1 MSSKKPLDFLW
12 FIPTPG
18 DGSYLGSNEQ
28 NRPADH
34 RYFREIATAADRL
47 GYSGVLIP
55 TSIACEEPF
64 LVAAALAPHRD
75 EMELARELRAL
86 SPSATPNARLIAL
99 ADALLR
105 REGRMV
111 EAVRSIGRGCDA
123 FEGEPFALRV

>member
-1 MSSKKPLDFLW
+1 MSSTKPLDFLW

-18 DGSYLGSNEQ
+18 DGSYLGSSDS

-64 LVAAALAPHRD
+64 LVAAALAPFT
-75 EMELARELRAL
+75 EKLKFL
-86 SPSATPNARLIAL
+86 
-99 ADALLR
+99 
-105 REGRMV
+105 V
-111 EAVRSIGRGCDA
+111 AVRPGTASPA
-123 FEGEPFALRV
+123 Y